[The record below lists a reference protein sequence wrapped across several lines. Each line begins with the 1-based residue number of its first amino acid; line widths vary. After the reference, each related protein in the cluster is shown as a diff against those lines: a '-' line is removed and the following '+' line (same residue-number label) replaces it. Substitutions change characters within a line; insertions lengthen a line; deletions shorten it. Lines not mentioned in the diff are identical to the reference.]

1 MPIYNDNSQM
11 FRSEYGH
18 GKLGKETWK
27 VKEGDMESWGRRHGK
42 LGKETWKVGEGDMES
57 WGRRH
62 GKLEK

>member
-1 MPIYNDNSQM
+1 MSSNLLLMPIYNDNSQM

-27 VKEGDMESWGRRHGK
+27 VGEVDMENWRS
-42 LGKETWKVGEGDMES
+42 
-57 WGRRH
+57 RH